1 MGAGSTYLTTVM
13 SATSVSMRSG
23 ESRDRVRTILLVDF
37 LLHVEVDAGDD
48 DVGGDVERAH
58 AVENVRV
65 VKRYLLGDLHER
77 PTQRVST
84 RFPLSAGAG

>member
-1 MGAGSTYLTTVM
+1 M
-13 SATSVSMRSG
+13 SATSVSIGSG

-48 DVGGDVERAH
+48 DVGDDVERAH

-65 VKRYLLGDLHER
+65 VERYLLGDLHEP
-77 PTQRVST
+77 PTRQVSNQVS
-84 RFPLSAGAG
+84 LSAGAG